1 MNVIVSSGGTS
12 GPRGNSVLN
21 GTGAPTSTVGVDG
34 DWYIDTAAN
43 KIYGPKAAGVWP
55 STGLPTTASSAGAL
69 LVANNL
75 SDVSNT
81 GTARTNL
88 GLGGAA
94 TLNVGT
100 ATGTVAAGND
110 IRITGAAQTANNLSD
125 LASASTARG
134 NLGLGGAATLNVGTS
149 AGTVAAG
156 NDSRI
161 TGALQ
166 SGAAASGD
174 LSGTYPGPSVSKIQ
188 GTAVAAPTGT
198 ATQYLRDDGTWTNPN
213 APVINVRDKG
223 AKGDG
228 VTNDTTAINA
238 AITALS
244 TAGGGTL
251 YLPPGTYVTTGLV
264 VQGLSNFTIR
274 GERGSV
280 LTIAGNTVG
289 APNQG
294 AANILTIADCTDF
307 VVEGL
312 SIDGRRDTLF
322 PLTVLAAN
330 AASGQPSVQ
339 VAHGAAAA
347 YVVGQR
353 LNLLGGLTANSG
365 SEANQQDK
373 DLVIQSITPGSGS
386 ANDTITFTTNLG
398 NNYTAAAGT
407 LSDGY
412 GPYAAPGA
420 YLTPWQTVPL
430 GAGNTVAG
438 RSLSEEDQQNGLHL
452 INCRR
457 FRVSGCNIHNVWESP
472 IRCGTHSLTGTAQ
485 TDGCSYGTITGNLI
499 WHGYDQG
506 IGLWCSSNITVTG
519 NTVTAG
525 GWAGICLTLT
535 DDCTITGNVSS
546 DNVQRIPN
554 DVKAGYGIAIE
565 GGARNTVTA
574 NKCNSNYGSQ
584 IYLTAGGT
592 IPFGSPAQ
600 IATTVASGSN
610 AVALPAAAINLA
622 SSSGFAT
629 AGQCTVLSSAG
640 AQQISYTGVT
650 GNQLTGCSGGVGTL
664 YTGVKVTQYPL
675 FTNNGAALAVASTT
689 TTVTDGTKFQVG
701 GKYTLVDGP
710 KTERVDVQAI
720 AGNVLTLTKPTAFQH
735 ADHAQFSQAVCED
748 NTIVGNSCS
757 GGNDIGIR
765 LLSAVRTTISNNIIN
780 RAGLRGIDLIAWSFG
795 GLQPPYGTVVAG
807 NTITAPNATGDG
819 SSYQAIAAGQCSD
832 LQIVNNRCSGAPSTQ
847 GYFTALFLQAVT
859 DSVVSG
865 NVIADAYAIGMR
877 LDVVNEAVCKR
888 VLITGN
894 EILRCYG
901 EGMILWGGDSLNVKN
916 NIIVGCASNNGP
928 GGFGGALDIRGVTN
942 SQLSDNVVVNNGHG
956 GIGLDSA
963 SIQGNTVNCVGNII
977 AGNIC
982 RDDGA
987 NYDAFNGAHT
997 QQGSGIKELSG
1008 GQGPNTYLN
1017 NLVSGNITNWGI
1029 SSAGNVLR
1037 GNQNYNPVGKF
1048 TAQPPVPAS
1057 GTPYTN
1063 TLNADATVFIAG
1075 GTVTGI
1081 SVGGQATGLTA
1092 TPATVRVPAGQ
1103 TITVA
1108 YSAAP
1113 TWTWFGD

>member
-1 MNVIVSSGGTS
+1 MSNVIVSSGGTS
-12 GPRGNSVLN
+12 GPRGNSILN
-21 GTGAPTSTVGVDG
+21 GSGAPTSATGIDG
-34 DWYIDTAAN
+34 DWYIDN
-43 KIYGPKAAGVWP
+43 VSNLFYGPKAAGVWP
-55 STGLPTTASSAGAL
+55 GSSGRVAAVGAL
-69 LVANNL
+69 LAANNL
-75 SDVSNT
+75 SDLNSAPA
-81 GTARTNL
+81 ARTSL

-100 ATGTVAAGND
+100 A
-110 IRITGAAQTANNLSD
+110 
-125 LASASTARG
+125 
-134 NLGLGGAATLNVGTS
+134 

-161 TGALQ
+161 TGAIQ
-166 SGAAASGD
+166 TGAAAGGD
-174 LSGTYPGPSVSKIQ
+174 LSGTLPTPTVAKLQ
-188 GTAVAAPTGT
+188 GTPIAVSPATT
-198 ATQYLRDDGTWTNPN
+198 TQYLRADGTWVNPG
-213 APVINVRDKG
+213 APVINVRDYG

-228 VTNDTTAINA
+228 VSNDTTAITNA
-238 AITALS
+238 LTALS
-244 TAGGGTL
+244 TASGGTL

-264 VQGLSNFTIR
+264 VQGLSGFTIR

-294 AANILTIADCTDF
+294 YANILTIADSTDF
-307 VVEGL
+307 VIEGL
-312 SIDGRRDTLF
+312 SIDGRRDSQF

-330 AASGQPSVQ
+330 ASAGQATVQ
-339 VAHGAAAA
+339 VAHGAASA

-353 LNLLGGLTANSG
+353 LNVLGGLTANSG
-365 SEANQQDK
+365 NEANQQDQQ
-373 DLVIQSITPGSGS
+373 LVIQAITPGAG
-386 ANDTITFTTNLG
+386 AAPDTITFTTNLA
-398 NNYTAAAGT
+398 NSYTAAAGT

-412 GPYAAPGA
+412 GVYAANGA
-420 YLTPWQTVPL
+420 YVTPWQT
-430 GAGNTVAG
+430 GNATVAG
-438 RSLSEEDQQNGLHL
+438 RPLNQEDQQNGIHL

-472 IRCGTHSLTGTAQ
+472 IRCGTHVLNGSAQ
-485 TDGCSYGTITGNLI
+485 TDGCSYGTITGNTI

-506 IGLWCSSNITVTG
+506 IGLWCSSNMTVTS
-519 NTVTAG
+519 NAITAA
-525 GWAGICLTLT
+525 GWAGICLTLS
-535 DDCTITGNVSS
+535 DDCTITGNVAS

-565 GGARNTVTA
+565 GGARNTISA
-574 NKCNSNYGSQ
+574 NKCNANYGSQ

-592 IPFGSPAQ
+592 IPFGGPAQ
-600 IATTVASGSN
+600 VATTVASGSN
-610 AVALPAAAINLA
+610 AVALPAATVNVGSTAT
-622 SSSGFAT
+622 FAT
-629 AGQCTVLSSAG
+629 AGQFTVLSSAG
-640 AQQISYTGVT
+640 AQQVTYTGVT
-650 GNQLTGCSGGVGTL
+650 GTSFTGCSGGVGTL
-664 YTGVKVTQYPL
+664 YTGAKLTQYPV
-675 FTNNGAALAVASTT
+675 FTNNGAALAINSTT
-689 TTVTDGTKFQVG
+689 STVTDGTKFQPG

-710 KTERVDVQAI
+710 KTERVDVQSI
-720 AGNVLTLTKPTAFQH
+720 AGNVLTFTKPTAFQH
-735 ADHAQFSQAVCED
+735 PDKVQFSQAVCED
-748 NTIVGNSCS
+748 NTIVGNSLS

-765 LLSAVRTTISNNIIN
+765 LLSAVRTTIYGNVIN
-780 RAGLRGIDLIAWSFG
+780 RAGLRGIDLIAWTFG

-807 NTITAPNATGDG
+807 NTITAPDNTGDG

-877 LDVVNEAVCKR
+877 LDVVNEAVCMR
-888 VLITGN
+888 VLLSNN

-901 EGMILWGGDSLNVKN
+901 EGVILWGGDSLNVKN

-942 SQLSDNVVVNNGHG
+942 SQISDNTVVNNGHG

-963 SIQGNTVNCVGNII
+963 TIQGNTVNCVGNILS
-977 AGNIC
+977 GNIA
-982 RDDGA
+982 RDDGQ
-987 NYDAFNGAHT
+987 NYDAFSGAHT

-1029 SSAGNVLR
+1029 SSSGNVLR
-1037 GNQNYNPVGKF
+1037 GNTNYNPVGKF
-1048 TAQPPVPAS
+1048 GVQPTVPAS
-1057 GTPYTN
+1057 GSAYTN
-1063 TLNADATVFIAG
+1063 VLNADAMVTITG

-1081 SVGGQATGLTA
+1081 SIGGQATGLTA

-1103 TITVA
+1103 TITLT

-1113 TWTWFGD
+1113 SWTWFGD